1 MGTGRRHVSDRPVRQ
16 SLGARPASC
25 SVRGRRSAE
34 PPARCFFARA
44 RAFRLYLL
52 RRRFIG
58 WGSSVEGPAMK
69 TLHRRYK
76 ARPVGVR
83 ATEDVEDREEI
94 ASRLITPDVLLPDQ
108 LPKRRPTCGDARLM
122 LAVLEEAVSTFRRN
136 IAGETRREQ
145 RLLLETEEWFR
156 SNDNAWPFAFESIC
170 NTLGFDPD
178 YLRSGFKQWK

>member
-1 MGTGRRHVSDRPVRQ
+1 
-16 SLGARPASC
+16 
-25 SVRGRRSAE
+25 
-34 PPARCFFARA
+34 
-44 RAFRLYLL
+44 
-52 RRRFIG
+52 
-58 WGSSVEGPAMK
+58 MK

-76 ARPVGVR
+76 ARPAGVR

-156 SNDNAWPFAFESIC
+156 SNDNAWPFAFESIR

-178 YLRSGFKQWK
+178 YLRSGFEQWKRTAACEARPHRLRLVSRNRTAERPRSSATSPKRGADSARENREIRETRDEGFRVSRVSRS

>member
-1 MGTGRRHVSDRPVRQ
+1 
-16 SLGARPASC
+16 
-25 SVRGRRSAE
+25 
-34 PPARCFFARA
+34 
-44 RAFRLYLL
+44 
-52 RRRFIG
+52 
-58 WGSSVEGPAMK
+58 MK

-76 ARPVGVR
+76 ARPAGVR

-156 SNDNAWPFAFESIC
+156 SNDNAWPF
-170 NTLGFDPD
+170 DPD
-178 YLRSGFKQWK
+178 HLRSGFKQWKRTAACEARPHRLRLVSRNRTAERPRSSATSPKRGADSARENREIRETRDEGFRVSRVSRS